1 MSDALKQSEA
11 AGVRTSDGLGCTP
24 GTAKSKMGVCD
35 SIASAEALQP
45 VPDPGF
51 SDLQG
56 LQSAL
61 DLIDLDEAVAALEGP
76 RRVGRKVFSRRPM
89 LRAYLASRY
98 LGIGSLSALIV
109 RLNNDPVLRSVA
121 GFTDSLP
128 SYATFWR
135 VFDQLAGMLELI
147 IRCCDDLLDRLV
159 ELAPDLGREVAV
171 DSTTIVAY
179 ANPNRKHTV
188 RNPDGPADVD
198 ASWTKK
204 NSARDPS
211 QQEWVF
217 GYKAHVVADA
227 NHDIPLGMVVTTAK
241 RNDSRFLLPLL
252 AELASRHPWFSLT
265 AGVVVIAD
273 RGYDSRR
280 NNEFVHRNGGVPV
293 IHKRRLPGGRLHDG
307 IYTADGVPTCLGGRE
322 MAYVRTDPDTGHHL
336 YRCPEGGCARRDTVR
351 AVSACDDESGEN
363 PEDDVRL
370 FGGRIRRGSAE
381 WKAMYGKRWSVERVF
396 SRWKE
401 QGRLE
406 RHCYFGLRRV
416 AAHARLQMLMSLAS
430 RLDQVLA
437 EAAMGRGAG

>member
-1 MSDALKQSEA
+1 
-11 AGVRTSDGLGCTP
+11 
-24 GTAKSKMGVCD
+24 
-35 SIASAEALQP
+35 
-45 VPDPGF
+45 
-51 SDLQG
+51 
-56 LQSAL
+56 
-61 DLIDLDEAVAALEGP
+61 
-76 RRVGRKVFSRRPM
+76 M

-98 LGIGSLSALIV
+98 LGIGSLSALIA
-109 RLNNDPVLRSVA
+109 RLRNDPALRSVA

-135 VFDQLAGMLELI
+135 AFDRLAGMPELI
-147 IRCCDDLLDRLV
+147 ARCCDDLLDRLA
-159 ELAPDLGREVAV
+159 ELLPDLGREVAV

-204 NSARDPS
+204 NSASDPS

-217 GYKAHVVADA
+217 GYKAHVVDDA
-227 NHDIPLGMVVTTAK
+227 NHDVPLGMDVTTAK

-252 AELASRHPWFSLT
+252 EGLASGHSWFSLA
-265 AGVVVIAD
+265 AGAVVIAD

-293 IHKRRLPGGRLHDG
+293 IHKRGLPGGRLHDG
-307 IYTADGVPTCLGGRE
+307 IYTADGVPTCLGQRE

-351 AVSACDDESGEN
+351 AVSACDDEAWEN
-363 PEDDVRL
+363 PEDDIRL
-370 FGGRIRRGSAE
+370 FGGRIQRGSPE
-381 WKAMYGKRWSVERVF
+381 WKAIYGKRWSVERVF

-401 QGRLE
+401 KGRLE

-416 AAHARLQMLMSLAS
+416 SAHARLQMLMSMAAQ
-430 RLDQVLA
+430 LDQSLA
-437 EAAMGRGAG
+437 KAATGRGVG